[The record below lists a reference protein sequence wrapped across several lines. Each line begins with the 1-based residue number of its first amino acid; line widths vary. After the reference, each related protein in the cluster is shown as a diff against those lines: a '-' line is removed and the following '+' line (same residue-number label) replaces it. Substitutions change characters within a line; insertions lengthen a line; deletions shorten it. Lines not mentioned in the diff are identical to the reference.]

1 MRQSCLLVLAGLL
14 MVCALPASRTCATGL
29 YGDEGKNVK
38 SGDLTDRDYWQARW
52 DMMMLDLAIQ
62 QHQPEGHIG
71 LNLAST
77 INNLN
82 DLHKKYPN
90 HEEITKWLDHAE
102 DVEKHVDPNANRTE
116 PWKPG
121 MPWDEAN
128 FSQLWINWHYAQL
141 LAKDNDPE
149 KALSFMQNVMQNYSL
164 LDKPDRLKDYPED
177 LHKWFDE
184 TKPKAEAFM
193 KELKEKLRH

>member
-1 MRQSCLLVLAGLL
+1 MRQSCLCVVAGLL
-14 MVCALPASRTCATGL
+14 LLCALPTPRALATGL

-38 SGDLTDRDYWQARW
+38 TGDLNDRDYWQARW
-52 DMMMLDLAIQ
+52 DMMMLDLAIK

-82 DLHKKYPN
+82 DLTKKYPA
-90 HEEITKWLDHAE
+90 HEELKKMKEHAE
-102 DVEKHVDPNANRTE
+102 DVEKHIDPHANRGE
-116 PWKPG
+116 SWKPG

-128 FSQLWINWHYAQL
+128 FAQLWINWHEAQMC
-141 LAKDNDPE
+141 AKDNDPE
-149 KALSFMQNVMQNYSL
+149 KAHMYMTNVMQNYDL

-177 LHKWFDE
+177 LHKWFDD
-184 TKPKAEAFM
+184 TKPKAEKFM